1 MKNHLSFIPESW
13 KKRRKLLL
21 IAAAL
26 LFITF
31 FTARNDAGLRFRF
44 GNLLPENA
52 REIRVWRNRML
63 FPDRLEWQCRV
74 PEADFLAWCEMRSYH
89 CRKSSPVSAPVKW
102 YNANPA
108 GGTMCGANDSLVFF
122 RHLPENFLPE
132 VSEYYFYNHRN
143 DNAEGITLLY
153 DRAGK
158 RLFGSSLQ

>member
-1 MKNHLSFIPESW
+1 MRSGSSFLPVKLKNNKQPILILIGLLF
-13 KKRRKLLL
+13 LLL
-21 IAAAL
+21 PAAES
-26 LFITF
+26 
-31 FTARNDAGLRFRF
+31 DAWLRIRH

-52 REIRVWRNRML
+52 QEIRVWRNRML

-74 PEADFLAWCEMRSYH
+74 PEADFLAWCEMRDYR
-89 CRKSSPVSAPVKW
+89 CRKSSSHSAPVKW

-108 GGTMCGANDSLVFF
+108 GGTMLGANNYLVFF